1 MEVNYSQTII
11 VFNYPTYLDA
21 ENIVSDNIVW
31 AKHREVPIRGRKEKR
46 PQVIALI
53 RGEAPDRL
61 FVPGIG
67 YKYVDVYKGGPP
79 ICYKCSKWG
88 HMAYKCINVDRC
100 RFCAKQHDSRECS
113 EKIKKK
119 EKVVPKCSNCGEGHN
134 AQSMQCKKRPQLA
147 MKKQNA
153 NKSPE
158 PIQKQPLAKA
168 PAINVWEERIKSQQ
182 ARNSQPEP
190 EPQPQPQPQPEPQ
203 PEPKPKDDL
212 VTALCEQITSLTM
225 IISDLQKE
233 MKEVKDIIKSK
244 ESEESNNEVSNS
256 NKNVAKTSKNNG
268 KGIKSSSK
276 VNSTASCSAQKKER
290 NEKVESSVEIEKVLS
305 VLTRVL
311 EFVKNPRDD
320 QQGQIT
326 QTVETYVTHIKENGV
341 L

>member
-1 MEVNYSQTII
+1 
-11 VFNYPTYLDA
+11 
-21 ENIVSDNIVW
+21 
-31 AKHREVPIRGRKEKR
+31 
-46 PQVIALI
+46 
-53 RGEAPDRL
+53 
-61 FVPGIG
+61 
-67 YKYVDVYKGGPP
+67 
-79 ICYKCSKWG
+79 
-88 HMAYKCINVDRC
+88 
-100 RFCAKQHDSRECS
+100 
-113 EKIKKK
+113 
-119 EKVVPKCSNCGEGHN
+119 
-134 AQSMQCKKRPQLA
+134 
-147 MKKQNA
+147 
-153 NKSPE
+153 
-158 PIQKQPLAKA
+158 
-168 PAINVWEERIKSQQ
+168 
-182 ARNSQPEP
+182 
-190 EPQPQPQPQPEPQ
+190 
-203 PEPKPKDDL
+203 
-212 VTALCEQITSLTM
+212 
-225 IISDLQKE
+225 